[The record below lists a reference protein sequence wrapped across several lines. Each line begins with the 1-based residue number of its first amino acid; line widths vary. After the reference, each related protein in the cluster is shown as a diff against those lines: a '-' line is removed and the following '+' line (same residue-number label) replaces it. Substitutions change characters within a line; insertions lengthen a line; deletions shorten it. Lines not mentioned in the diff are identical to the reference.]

1 MIVVLGVVSFPST
14 LTLKSSAIASGRYV
28 TLYDL
33 AATFNGI
40 SVRVLKNFKV
50 AFSPQPGTYY
60 TIDAKSVKARAEN
73 EIKWLD
79 VLLTSNKIK
88 VSSRSFT
95 INLVKVQ
102 QALASKLST
111 NVFIMDFPTVKI
123 AESDYTVNIKSI
135 SEIDGKKFALVE
147 IKANGMNTYAN
158 VGFETDLIGRTN
170 DIKKIPEIVN
180 SSLKKKFSL
189 SLINNVKAVPEA
201 FSDNASD
208 QKNSKDGADGTLS
221 STGDGK
227 LHSSSLQ
234 NDFEFIDVGKP
245 FILSKNIIGVP
256 VNFISS
262 SKVVRSVVLK
272 YTVHEYKEVVVAANR
287 IEYGQ
292 KITRNSLKLKKLD
305 VYATTTAYATSIKE
319 CAGKIAL
326 WSFLNGQVVS
336 MQGLKSPPDVV
347 VGQILIAYIS
357 YPTMMVTTFVRVM
370 QNGNMGQ
377 VIPVRNIE
385 NGYMMYG
392 TIEKGPKIRIYSGGE

>member
-40 SVRVLKNFKV
+40 SIRVLKNFKV

-60 TIDAKSVKARAEN
+60 TIDAKSVKVRAEN

-158 VGFETDLIGRTN
+158 VGFETDLIGRTD

-180 SSLKKKFSL
+180 SSLKKRFSL
-189 SLINNVKAVPEA
+189 SLINGIKVMPET
-201 FSDNASD
+201 FSANASGK
-208 QKNSKDGADGTLS
+208 KNAKTV
-221 STGDGK
+221 STGERQ
-227 LHSSSLQ
+227 SQ